1 MREWSTMA
9 ESARSTVQSV
19 ARAFEILEIMSTG
32 SDDMGISHIAEQTSL
47 PLPTIHRI
55 LRTLVVG
62 GYVYQ
67 TPGRRYALGARLIPL
82 SRNAGG
88 SLGASLRPRL
98 VAIAKQTHES
108 VSVTMIDRDHG
119 RYIAHVPSEQS
130 MRMFAQVGNQIDL
143 HATGAGKAILSMMPD
158 AEIRKLLQR
167 TGMHAITARTI
178 IDVETMMIEIEHV
191 RRRGYALD
199 VEEHELGVNCFA
211 VPIHGPLRLAMSMSG
226 PQPRMTQG
234 TVDQAV
240 PILVSAADE
249 ISRELSQKGA

>member
-1 MREWSTMA
+1 MA
-9 ESARSTVQSV
+9 ESTRSTVQSV

-55 LRTLVVG
+55 LRTLVVN

-98 VAIAKQTHES
+98 AAVVKQTHES
-108 VSVTMIDRDHG
+108 GSVAMYDREFA

-130 MRMFAQVGNQIDL
+130 MRMFAEVGNQIDL
-143 HATGAGKAILSMMPD
+143 HATGSGKALLSMMAD
-158 AEIRKLLQR
+158 AEIREILQR
-167 TGMHAITARTI
+167 TGMRALTSETITDI
-178 IDVETMMIEIEHV
+178 ETMMVEIEHV
-191 RRRGYALD
+191 RRRGYAMDL
-199 VEEHELGVNCFA
+199 EEHELGVNCVA
-211 VPIHGPLRLAMSMSG
+211 VPIHGPILLAMSISG
-226 PQPRMTQG
+226 PQPRMTRH
-234 TVDQAV
+234 TVEHAV

-249 ISRELSQKGA
+249 VSRELIQKRGA